1 MNAEQTPEQQALNAL
16 VGKWTTEARM
26 IGSDKE
32 TKVTGTDE
40 FRWFPGGNF
49 LQHRV
54 DLYVGT
60 DKADIL
66 DMIGAYDKESRSY
79 PLHSFDNT
87 GGYVKLSLTI
97 DEDGIVTIGDNKA
110 FRSIL
115 TPSYDGIS
123 ITTKGE
129 KLEDGEWVT
138 FMEGKLTKSED
149 KL

>member
-1 MNAEQTPEQQALNAL
+1 MNAEQTSEQQALNPL

-26 IGSDKE
+26 IGHGEDV
-32 TKVTGTDE
+32 KVTGTDE

-60 DKADIL
+60 DKADVL
-66 DMIGAYDKESRSY
+66 DMIGVYDKESGSY

-87 GGYVKLSLTI
+87 GGYMKLALSI
-97 DEDGIVTIGDNKA
+97 DEDGIVTIGDGKA
-110 FRSIL
+110 FRTIL

-123 ITTKGE
+123 ITTRGE
-129 KLEDGEWVT
+129 KLEDGKWVT
-138 FMEGKLTKSED
+138 FMEGALTKSED